1 MSSKVRTRKPGLG
14 LSALCSLYNSNCEV
28 PVPRAHP
35 GSPAVPSG
43 VNAEGISVRLGAFK
57 TLSQRF
63 KRCRS
68 PLYKQI
74 KVVSVFRVRLKCGTG
89 DLNVTRSSAVPPCR
103 GSGHTA
109 SSRGN

>member
-1 MSSKVRTRKPGLG
+1 MSSKVRTRNPGYG
-14 LSALCSLYNSNCEV
+14 LSALCFFCNSKCQV
-28 PVPRAHP
+28 PVPRVHLGKRAMP
-35 GSPAVPSG
+35 RG

-74 KVVSVFRVRLKCGTG
+74 KVVSVFRVRMKCGTG
-89 DLNVTRSSAVPPCR
+89 DLNVTRNSAVPPCR
-103 GSGHTA
+103 GSGHTE